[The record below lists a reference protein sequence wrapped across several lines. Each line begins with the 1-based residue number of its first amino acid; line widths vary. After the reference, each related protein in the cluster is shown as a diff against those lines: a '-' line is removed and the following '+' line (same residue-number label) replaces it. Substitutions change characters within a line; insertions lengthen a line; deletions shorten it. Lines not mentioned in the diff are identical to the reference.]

1 MSTHDPTLTRS
12 EARLW
17 KLIEERTRAETDTE
31 AIDRRIWDL
40 FGEDW
45 SIMMTDLTGFSRHV
59 AKFGIIHFLQVIH
72 EHKKLL
78 LPIVERHDGV
88 LVKVEADSLLVL
100 FKRPDSA
107 LECAIA
113 MQHACQNANL
123 RRIAEERML
132 LCIGLGVGRVLRAG
146 ESDVFGA
153 EVNAASKLG
162 EDTARSD
169 EILVTH
175 AFQEAIAGRT
185 DVSVEPIDVEIPGTD
200 RAFRVVYTKADGR
213 V

>member
-1 MSTHDPTLTRS
+1 MSTPNDPSLTRS

-17 KLIEERTRAETDTE
+17 KLIEERTHAEADTKT
-31 AIDRRIWDL
+31 IDQRIWDL

-45 SIMMTDLTGFSRHV
+45 TIMMTDLTGFSRHV

-88 LVKVEADSLLVL
+88 LVKIEADSLLVL
-100 FKRPDSA
+100 FKRPGTA
-107 LECAIA
+107 LDCAIA
-113 MQHACQNANL
+113 MQHACQNAND
-123 RRIAEERML
+123 RRVAEERML
-132 LCIGLGVGRVLRAG
+132 LCIGLGCGKVLRAG
-146 ESDVFGA
+146 DSDVYGA

-162 EDTARSD
+162 EDTARTD

-175 AFQEAIAGRT
+175 AFHDAIQDRK
-185 DVSVEPIDVEIPGTD
+185 DISLEPLNIEIPGTD
-200 RAFRVVYTKADGR
+200 RAFRVLYTHAKP
-213 V
+213 